1 MESGASGCVRISGWS
16 VRSLGPGL
24 SHSVAQLEG
33 VLREAAPMRRTPKVA
48 RAASQDT
55 PFTMQG
61 GMLRLGLVLATVLSA
76 NAFVVTPTLRIQSR
90 AAAAA
95 AAVAPCGKFRF
106 ANRFSVPTMSA
117 ASLAIPANNGKAAP
131 KIMDRLKSVLVV
143 FVVGFAMMLGAPA
156 EADAA
161 SKGSTPWQTPCDA
174 MALRTNQLRFC
185 CNQDAAAVV
194 LEAAGSRSPRKITRE
209 AWAELPPL
217 PQPQLAWPLHRP
229 LPQ

>member
-1 MESGASGCVRISGWS
+1 
-16 VRSLGPGL
+16 
-24 SHSVAQLEG
+24 
-33 VLREAAPMRRTPKVA
+33 
-48 RAASQDT
+48 
-55 PFTMQG
+55 
-61 GMLRLGLVLATVLSA
+61 MLRLGLVLATVLSA

-161 SKGSTPWQTPCDA
+161 SKGRSGGRAGGSGFKKPSQDYSRGVGRTTPSATTPA
-174 MALRTNQLRFC
+174 GVASPS
-185 CNQDAAAVV
+185 AATTGAV
-194 LEAAGSRSPRKITRE
+194 AAGATVGAVGATTVVHHHHSPGMFGGWHSPFHSPFGYGFGYGFRPMIILPSFFFVISIGFLLFWLFVSR
-209 AWAELPPL
+209 
-217 PQPQLAWPLHRP
+217 
-229 LPQ
+229 